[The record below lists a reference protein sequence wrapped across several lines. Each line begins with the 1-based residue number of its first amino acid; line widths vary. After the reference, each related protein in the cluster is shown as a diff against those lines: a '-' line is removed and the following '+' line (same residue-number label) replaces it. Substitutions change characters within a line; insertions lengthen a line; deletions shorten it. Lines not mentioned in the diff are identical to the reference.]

1 MKPVVESVFVPGT
14 QPSHTYVDRD
24 EKRFETK
31 LQRGLRTPGKVVS
44 ISGPSKSG
52 KTVLVRS
59 VVDEDALIKV
69 ALSGVDS
76 VGGLWR
82 KILDELGAPSTT
94 EEYTEKSESISSKG
108 RFGFSIQLPGLGGGN
123 AETEIGETAS
133 SSSGGSNVYEVNSV
147 SDVINYL
154 DKREKVLLLDD
165 FHKAD
170 EELKEDI
177 AGAIKEMI
185 EAEVSVC
192 VALVPHR
199 TDDLTNADPDLR
211 GRVQLLEMGFWDDH
225 ELRQIANL
233 GFDSLNVKIPCEVV
247 ETFINESAGSPQ
259 LMQQL
264 CLLACYELEIDEKEE
279 DLAEIDVSPQ
289 TVEVILRDA
298 VDHTD
303 HRTTVGMLDSGPKV
317 RGKERNSY
325 TLVDGEGDVY
335 RCILKAI
342 STDPP
347 TLSFSYEELKTRVEE
362 ICTGG
367 SPSGSSISRACKNMN
382 EIMIDELSKEQ
393 PLEWDEKKGRL
404 TIPDPYLLFHLRW
417 SEQLG

>member
-1 MKPVVESVFVPGT
+1 MESVFVPGT
-14 QPSHTYVDRD
+14 QPTHTYVDRG
-24 EKRFETK
+24 EKRFEQK
-31 LQRGLRTPGKVVS
+31 LRRGLRTPGKVVS

-59 VVDEDALIKV
+59 VVDADALVKV

-82 KILDELGAPSTT
+82 RILDELGAPATT
-94 EEYTEKSESISSKG
+94 EEYTEKSESISAKG
-108 RFGFSIQLPGLGGGN
+108 RFGFSIQLPGVGGGK
-123 AETEIGETAS
+123 AETEIGETVS
-133 SSSGGSNVYEVNSV
+133 STSGGSEVYEVNSV
-147 SDVINYL
+147 SDVIEYL
-154 DKREKVLLLDD
+154 KERDKVLLVDD

-170 EELKEDI
+170 EKLKEDI

-185 EAEVSVC
+185 EEEVSVC
-192 VALVPHR
+192 VALLPHR

-211 GRVQLLEMGFWDDH
+211 GRVQILEMGFWDDD
-225 ELRQIANL
+225 ELREIANL
-233 GFDSLNVKIPCEVV
+233 GFDKLNVDMPDRVI
-247 ETFINESAGSPQ
+247 ETFIEESAGSPQ

-264 CLLACYELEIDEKEE
+264 CLLACYEVGIDEKQEE
-279 DLAEIDVSPQ
+279 RRQVDIPQQ

-317 RGKERNSY
+317 RGKERNNY
-325 TLVDGEGDVY
+325 KIGNAEGDVY

-347 TLSFSYEELKTRVEE
+347 TLSFSYEELKSRVQE
-362 ICTGG
+362 ICSGN

-382 EIMIDELSKEQ
+382 EIMVEELSKEQ

-417 SEQLG
+417 SNQLSQ